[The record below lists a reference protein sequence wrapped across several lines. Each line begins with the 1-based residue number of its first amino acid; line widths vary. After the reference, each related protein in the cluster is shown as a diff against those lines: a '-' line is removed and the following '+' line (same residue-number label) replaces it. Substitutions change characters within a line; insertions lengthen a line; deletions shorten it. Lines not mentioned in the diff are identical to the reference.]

1 MTNFNE
7 AKISFVEAVNNTAD
21 AIHDKATRF
30 TEGIKANAGKLA
42 LIGLA
47 VVGAAVG
54 TGVTP
59 ANAAPERREPAAGAT
74 QEDNTTANNTAENN
88 QDQDQA
94 DQNDP
99 VEKAVQANIAKFR
112 EAGGGRAASE
122 DVARQEVS
130 VFLGADRGEI
140 VGERADGACII
151 ATQDGKRVEEFTK
164 TELKVGMTP
173 EEAKE
178 VYVNGLCNGE
188 NGVNVPAVA
197 TYMAH
202 LEAMKN
208 NIDIQKD
215 FEKVNTELTV
225 KYIDAMK
232 NNPDLAQ
239 VYLETAQDFLR
250 QATFGDV
257 TSIEGQRDVSIYTN
271 EDGHIVTVDVL
282 NKAGAVEVPITF
294 TTENING
301 VMVTQ
306 TANGKRC
313 TQVFQKYAPAPEAP
327 KKAKPTPHARQP
339 KPTTDTPPR
348 TTVRVFKVEKEVCVD
363 LVNGQRVFQ
372 TVVGEATSQAEAERI
387 AQAEF
392 DRLQAEHE
400 GDCDVI
406 GTTTTTTTQP
416 TTTTTLL
423 VTTTSTDTTLPPTT
437 VTVTV
442 PDKITTTTIDAP
454 EDPTP
459 TTQEDTIPDT
469 TRPDATVRDESQTP
483 TTIIE
488 TARDAAGDVVEGTV
502 NVGGAVGS
510 NPLQAAGVLMT
521 GGGLTEFVR
530 KRRKKLYERA
540 GKVATKG

>member
-1 MTNFNE
+1 MTNFNDARIAFVGTINGAADRIHAE
-7 AKISFVEAVNNTAD
+7 AE
-21 AIHDKATRF
+21 RF
-30 TEGIKANAGKLA
+30 AEGIKTNVGRIAVGF
-42 LIGLA
+42 LA
-47 VVGAAVG
+47 VGAVIAPS
-54 TGVTP
+54 TL
-59 ANAAPERREPAAGAT
+59 ANAAPSQIAPATGAT
-74 QEDNTTANNTAENN
+74 QEDNTTAENN

-94 DQNDP
+94 DQAEQNNP
-99 VEKAVQANIAKFR
+99 VEEAVQANIAKFR
-112 EAGGGRAASE
+112 EAGGGRHASE
-122 DVARQEVS
+122 EVARQEVS
-130 VFLGADRGEI
+130 VFFGADRGEI
-140 VGERADGACII
+140 IGERPDGACII

-164 TELKVGMTP
+164 TELKAGMTP

-215 FEKVNTELTV
+215 FEKVTTELTV

-232 NNPDLAQ
+232 DNPDLAQ
-239 VYLETAQDFLR
+239 VYLGTAQDFLR

-442 PDKITTTTIDAP
+442 PDKITTTTIDQPDDPDPTVP
-454 EDPTP
+454 EDTV
-459 TTQEDTIPDT
+459 PDD
-469 TRPDATVRDESQTP
+469 TRPPATVVSSE
-483 TTIIE
+483 TTLPQQ
-488 TARDAAGDVVEGTV
+488 AAAAVIEGTAQ
-502 NVGGAVGS
+502 VGGAVGN
-510 NPLQAAGVLMT
+510 NPLEAGSVIV
-521 GGGLTEFVR
+521 GLGAFGR
-530 KRRKKLYERA
+530 FIKRSRRKVLNNL
-540 GKVATKG
+540 GKVAVKA